1 MSRDVFATVRGLPLP
16 KCSGPHG
23 THFMTLAKL
32 SKILSCSAILAASAL
47 CPRALAQG
55 PLPDNPIPSTSSALS
70 SAFVEPVTTKPRR
83 AEGRHPFWDTENRVL
98 FATTAALAGADFA
111 VTRSNLQN
119 GGHELDPIVRF
130 FGTSTPALA
139 ANFAGETA
147 GVMTL
152 AYIFHRAGH
161 HKMERAVSLVN
172 IGAST
177 FAVTYGL
184 THR

>member
-1 MSRDVFATVRGLPLP
+1 MNLANIP
-16 KCSGPHG
+16 K
-23 THFMTLAKL
+23 L
-32 SKILSCSAILAASAL
+32 LSCGAILVSSAL

-55 PLPDNPIPSTSSALS
+55 PLPDSPIPSTASVPSN
-70 SAFVEPVTTKPRR
+70 AFVEPVTAKRQSVEPQ
-83 AEGRHPFWDTENRVL
+83 HKFWDTGNRVL
-98 FATTAALAGADFA
+98 FLTTAACAGADFA

-119 GGHELDPIVRF
+119 GGQELNPIVRF

-147 GVMTL
+147 GVVTMS
-152 AYIFHRAGH
+152 YIFHKTGH
-161 HKMERAVSLVN
+161 HKLERAVSVVN

-184 THR
+184 THRGSK